1 MGLEC
6 FFNVAYLVMLLIFF
20 MTLASG
26 HYFIF
31 QTGLMPASLIINLAL
46 IVISLE
52 SDFDVEKQIF

>member
-1 MGLEC
+1 
-6 FFNVAYLVMLLIFF
+6 MLFQRSIPSYATNFF